1 MTPTVNMLSSWIR
14 LTWGGWVLGVPVIAA
29 LALAGE
35 VVGIGGSQVLVGAGM
50 GLAVGAMQGIAVRRI
65 GVRAAP
71 WIVACFVGLAA
82 PFLAAD
88 LQRLG
93 GIEHRYSLPLAVALG
108 GLVAGAAQSVLLRP
122 RFHSV
127 VPWVV
132 GSFLGWSLAGVAAGS
147 ADSLMRA
154 HAIRGIWG
162 ALGYLGLVALGGLV
176 LGVVTGM
183 TLAWMLKRE
192 AVG

>member
-65 GVRAAP
+65 GVR
-71 WIVACFVGLAA
+71 AA